1 MRGIG
6 NTKWE
11 IDERMD
17 EEQEGEEHHLI
28 FLVLDSHFSLI
39 CTKMCV
45 CERENIETKFV
56 DQFSLLGLLY

>member
-1 MRGIG
+1 
-6 NTKWE
+6 
-11 IDERMD
+11 MD